1 MNRTR
6 VAALVAARCD
16 IPYHR
21 AILITDTFFEV
32 IVEAMIAREF
42 RVSLPGF
49 GSFVPRIHQPRQY
62 ELPVTRRII
71 KVPAHVVP
79 SFIPSREF
87 IKRMNG
93 GRYKF
98 SSKLS

>member
-1 MNRTR
+1 MNKADI
-6 VAALVAARCD
+6 VNLVAARCD
-16 IPYHR
+16 IKREQANHI
-21 AILITDTFFEV
+21 ANLFFEA
-32 IVEAMIAREF
+32 ITEAMINNE
-42 RVSLPGF
+42 RVGLPNF
-49 GSFVPRIHQPRQY
+49 GSFVPRLHQPRQY
-62 ELPVTRRII
+62 ELPITRRII

-79 SFIPSREF
+79 SFIPSRTF

>member
-6 VAALVAARCD
+6 VAGLVAARCD

-32 IVEAMIAREF
+32 IIEAIKAGEE
-42 RVSLPGF
+42 RVSFPGF
-49 GSFVPRIHQPRQY
+49 GSFVRRIYQPRQY
-62 ELPVTRRII
+62 ELPITRRII
-71 KVPAHVVP
+71 KVPERVVP
-79 SFIPSREF
+79 WFVPSREF

>member
-1 MNRTR
+1 M
-6 VAALVAARCD
+6 AALVAARCD

-32 IVEAMIAREF
+32 IVEAMMAKEP
-42 RVSLPGF
+42 RVSIPGF
-49 GSFVPRIHQPRQY
+49 GSFIPRIHQPRQY
-62 ELPVTRRII
+62 ELPTTRRII
-71 KVPAHVVP
+71 KVPERVVP
-79 SFIPSREF
+79 RFIPSMEF